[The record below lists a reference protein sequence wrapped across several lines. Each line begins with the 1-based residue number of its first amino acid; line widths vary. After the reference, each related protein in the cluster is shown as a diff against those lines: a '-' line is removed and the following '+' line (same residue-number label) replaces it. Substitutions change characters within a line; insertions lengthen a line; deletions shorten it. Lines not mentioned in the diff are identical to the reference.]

1 MARALSI
8 DLRERVLR
16 DALSGDAIRSIASRF
31 EVSASFVSKLHKRYR
46 ETGSVEPAR
55 QGGDRWSHLIEAHAE
70 WILQTVE
77 GRPDV
82 TLREIQA
89 GLLEQGLHTSTT
101 AVHNFLHRHG
111 LSFKKRQHMLR
122 SKNGPT
128 L

>member
-16 DALSGDAIRSIASRF
+16 DVLSGGAIRSIASRF

-55 QGGDRWSHLIEAHAE
+55 QGVDRWSHLIEAHAE

-77 GRPDV
+77 GPPTRRTAPWPSVSRARRQPAARPAPY
-82 TLREIQA
+82 RGSA
-89 GLLEQGLHTSTT
+89 GSLT
-101 AVHNFLHRHG
+101 
-111 LSFKKRQHMLR
+111 
-122 SKNGPT
+122 
-128 L
+128 